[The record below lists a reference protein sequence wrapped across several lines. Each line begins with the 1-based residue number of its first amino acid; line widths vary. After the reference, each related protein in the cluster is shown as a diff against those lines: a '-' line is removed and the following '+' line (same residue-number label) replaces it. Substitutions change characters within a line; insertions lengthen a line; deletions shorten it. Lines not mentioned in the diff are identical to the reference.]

1 MKKYLVSLLVFVMS
15 LVSYGATTGYLVKAI
30 DVVNTREIPTEVI
43 LGKMTSKVGQNFST
57 ENLLKDYNGIKKADY
72 VENVTIYPKVY
83 DGGIKLTVEI
93 QEKPDAKK
101 LLEKEG
107 IIPLSE
113 REKVDTSLVVS
124 SVEVV
129 GNTYIPMSELS
140 EKIPVKVGAY
150 FSKNKIVEGQ
160 RNLLETGYFRSVE
173 PEVYNY
179 PSGVV
184 VVYNLIENPVI
195 TGVNIIGNTIYSTD
209 ELMKLIKTQPGK
221 VLNINTLRQD
231 KDAILGK
238 YNENGYVLA
247 EIVDIGLNQGNQ
259 LEIIL
264 NEGVIR
270 DVKFQKMVTKQ
281 KGGRRKATD
290 NQLKT
295 RDYVIAREVE
305 VKPDQVFNINA
316 YDETVKN
323 LMRLGYFKNVKYEV
337 KDIPGDPDGK
347 ELVLLLDE
355 DRTAT
360 LQGAISYGSE
370 VGLLGMLSIKDIN
383 WQGRG
388 QDLGFTFEKS
398 DRDYTSF
405 SIDFYDPWIRG
416 TDRISWGWSAYKT
429 EYENDD
435 SVLFNKIDTYG
446 AKLTVGKGLSKY
458 LRFNVGTKLEHV
470 TEERND
476 DSQWAN
482 FLKEN
487 GYGKKADYMLWSI
500 YPSLVYDSRNN
511 YWNPTAGDYAKY
523 QVEMGYASGEY
534 SEGFANTTLELRKY
548 HRGFF
553 KKNTFAYRAVFG
565 IMTDSTPE
573 SQRFWVGGGS
583 TLRGYDSGYFQGT
596 QKVVGTIE
604 NRTQINDIL
613 GFVVFSDFG
622 RAWDYRGKDPG
633 YLSENRDAQ
642 FPTGIATTA
651 GVGLRLNTPIGP
663 LRFDFGWPVGGD
675 RDESG
680 MKFYFNMGQSF

>member
-1 MKKYLVSLLVFVMS
+1 MKKYLVSLLVFMFS
-15 LVSYGATTGYLVKAI
+15 FIAYGAENSGQGYLIKGI
-30 DVVNTREIPTEVI
+30 DVVNTREVPNEVI
-43 LGKMTSKVGQNFST
+43 LSKMTSKVGQNFST
-57 ENLLKDYNGIKKADY
+57 ENLLKDYTAIKKCDY
-72 VENVTIYPKVY
+72 IENVAIYPKVY

-93 QEKPDAKK
+93 QEKPNAKE
-101 LLEKEG
+101 LLEKVG

-113 REKVDTSLVVS
+113 REKVDTSLVVG

-140 EKIPVKVGAY
+140 QKIPVKVGAY
-150 FSKNKIVEGQ
+150 FSRNKVIEGQ
-160 RNLLETGYFRSVE
+160 KNLLETGYFRAVE

-195 TGVNIIGNTIYSTD
+195 TGVNIIGNTIYTTD
-209 ELMKLIKTQPGK
+209 ELMKLVKTQPGK
-221 VLNINTLRQD
+221 VLNINTLRED
-231 KDAILGK
+231 KDAILNK

-247 EIVDIGLNQGNQ
+247 EIVDIGLNQANQ

-270 DVKFQKMVTKQ
+270 NVTFQKMVTKQ
-281 KGGRRKATD
+281 KGGRRKASD

-295 RDYVIAREVE
+295 KDYVIQREIE
-305 VKPDQVFNINA
+305 IKPDQVFNINT

-347 ELVLLLDE
+347 NLVLLIDE

-388 QDLGFTFEKS
+388 QELGFTFEKS
-398 DRDYTSF
+398 DKDYTSF
-405 SIDFYDPWIRG
+405 SLDFYDPWIKG
-416 TDRISWGWSAYKT
+416 TDRVSWGWSAYKT

-446 AKLTVGKGLSKY
+446 AKLTIGKGLNKY
-458 LRFNVGTKLEHV
+458 LRLNLGTKLENV
-470 TEERND
+470 TEKRDE
-476 DSQWAN
+476 SWSTW
-482 FLKEN
+482 LKEN
-487 GYGKKADYMLWSI
+487 GYGEKSDYMLWSLF
-500 YPSLVYDSRNN
+500 PSVVYDSRNN
-511 YWNPTAGDYAKY
+511 YWNPTSGNYAKY
-523 QVEMGYASGEY
+523 QIEGGYASGEY
-534 SEGFANTTLELRKY
+534 SKPFANTTLELRTY

-553 KKNTFAYRAVFG
+553 KKNTFAYRAIFG

-583 TLRGYDSGYFQGT
+583 TLRGYNGGYFQGT
-596 QKVVGTIE
+596 QKMVGTIE

-622 RAWDYRGKDPG
+622 RAWAYRGNDPG
-633 YLSENRDAQ
+633 YLDEHRDKD
-642 FPTGIATTA
+642 FPNGVATTV
-651 GVGLRLNTPIGP
+651 GVGARLNTPIGP
-663 LRFDFGWPVGGD
+663 LRFDFGWPVGD
-675 RDESG
+675 KEESG